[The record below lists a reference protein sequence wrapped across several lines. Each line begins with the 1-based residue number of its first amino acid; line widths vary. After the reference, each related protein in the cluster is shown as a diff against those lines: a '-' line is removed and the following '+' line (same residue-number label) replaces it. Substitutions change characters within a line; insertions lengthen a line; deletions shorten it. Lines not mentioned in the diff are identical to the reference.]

1 MGELFC
7 NEPLPHGQ
15 VAPDFWLRTAAGE
28 IVTRHHYRN
37 KAALIL
43 CLFAPSPSA
52 WEYLSQL
59 AQLEAEYR
67 ELNAQPIAILTVA
80 AEFNSAQLATDTD
93 ALPPSILL
101 LADLGGKTWAQ
112 YAGQTLTER
121 EPMAAAVVVLDLYGG
136 IEAQCVTTTISQLP
150 PPSRLIEW
158 ARGAQ
163 YRCNI

>member
-1 MGELFC
+1 MSEIALC
-7 NEPLPHGQ
+7 NEPLSYGA
-15 VAPDFWLRTAAGE
+15 VAPDFWLRNAAGE
-28 IVTRHHYRN
+28 TITRHHYRN

-67 ELNAQPIAILTVA
+67 ELNAQPIAILTA
-80 AEFNSAQLATDTD
+80 DAGGTSNQLPADG
-93 ALPPSILL
+93 LPPSILL
-101 LADLGGKTWAQ
+101 LADPGGKAWAQ
-112 YAGQTLTER
+112 YAGKTSTEIGA
-121 EPMAAAVVVLDLYGG
+121 MAAGVFVLDLYGG
-136 IEAQCVTTTISQLP
+136 VEAQCVTSSVEQLP
-150 PPSRLIEW
+150 SPSRLIEW